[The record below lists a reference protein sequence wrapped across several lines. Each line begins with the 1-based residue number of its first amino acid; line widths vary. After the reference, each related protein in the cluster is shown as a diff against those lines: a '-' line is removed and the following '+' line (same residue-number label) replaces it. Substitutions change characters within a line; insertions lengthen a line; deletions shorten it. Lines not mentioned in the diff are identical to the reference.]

1 MAKSKKL
8 TNAQK
13 KANARLKKELQEK
26 GILSPDKP
34 KLNRKKFVEEAEQ
47 EWNKRE
53 KTYIWEIYLIQAASF
68 MLGKQDKNFRVSS
81 EAVGVAKVLKLAIRL
96 KEFSDKLESEGRKKY
111 TLVEQYEFIKDIL
124 EA

>member
-13 KANARLKKELQEK
+13 KANARLKKEWQEK
-26 GILSPDKP
+26 GILPPDKP
-34 KLNRKKFVEEAEQ
+34 KLNRQKFVEEAKQ
-47 EWNKRE
+47 EWNQRA

>member
-13 KANARLKKELQEK
+13 KANARLKKEWQEK
-26 GILSPDKP
+26 GILPPDKP

-47 EWNKRE
+47 EWNQRA

-68 MLGKQDKNFRVSS
+68 MLGKTDKNFRVSS

-96 KEFSDKLESEGRKKY
+96 KEFSDKLESEGRTKY

>member
-13 KANARLKKELQEK
+13 KANARLKKEWQEK
-26 GILSPDKP
+26 GILPPDKP
-34 KLNRKKFVEEAEQ
+34 KLNRQKFVEEAER
-47 EWNKRE
+47 EWNQRAKS
-53 KTYIWEIYLIQAASF
+53 YIWEVYLVQAISL
-68 MLGKQDKNFRVSS
+68 MLGKKDKNFRVSA

-96 KEFSDKLESEGRKKY
+96 KEFSSKLESEGRTKY
-111 TLVEQYEFIKDIL
+111 TLGEKYEFIKDIL

>member
-13 KANARLKKELQEK
+13 KANARLKKEWQEK
-26 GILSPDKP
+26 GILPPDKP
-34 KLNRKKFVEEAEQ
+34 KLNRQKFVEEAER
-47 EWNKRE
+47 EWNQRAKS
-53 KTYIWEIYLIQAASF
+53 YIWEVYLVQAISLR
-68 MLGKQDKNFRVSS
+68 LGKKDKNFRVSA

-96 KEFSDKLESEGRKKY
+96 KEFSSKLESEGRTKY
-111 TLVEQYEFIKDIL
+111 TLGEKYEFIKDIL